1 MLSFWAIF
9 SIQFSVTI
17 HVTLP
22 NSFRRHVELLSDL
35 LDPVLYDHESLGTAE
50 ATEGSVRRQVGFAAV
65 TLHSQMWHLQ

>member
-1 MLSFWAIF
+1 MLSVWAIF

-22 NSFRRHVELLSDL
+22 DSFGRHVELLSDL
-35 LDPVLYDHESLGTAE
+35 LDPVLYDHKALWTAE
-50 ATEGSVRRQVGFAAV
+50 APEGCVGRQVGLAAV